1 MKANKPLLIVQLSLM
16 YVGMISLFLTI
27 ILAATQSN
35 PDQILGRTFA
45 ILGIVCHALAS
56 CLAVP
61 IFILSFI
68 SIFKKDI
75 KDQTLYIM
83 AHKIIAVPW
92 FIANFVFAFLISAA
106 MLNPF
111 LFLAIP
117 VWIVISVVFTFV
129 NMFSSSIVNLAYVI
143 NSFINKRLKPSGLL
157 ITGLVFQFIFCLDFL
172 GAIFIFIDNKKQ
184 KNTDVVEIK

>member
-16 YVGMISLFLTI
+16 YAGMISLFLMIIFYSTQVEPNE
-27 ILAATQSN
+27 ILA
-35 PDQILGRTFA
+35 RTLV
-45 ILGIVCHALAS
+45 ILGITCHVLAS

-75 KDQTLYIM
+75 VDQTFYIM
-83 AHKIIAVPW
+83 AHKIIAIPW
-92 FIANFVFAFLISAA
+92 FIANFVYVVLISMA

-111 LFLAIP
+111 LLLAIP
-117 VWIVISVVFTFV
+117 VWIAISVVFTFV
-129 NMFSSSIVNLAYVI
+129 NMFTSSFVNFAYVM
-143 NSFINKRLKPSGLL
+143 NSFKNKRLKPNGLL

-172 GAIFIFIDNKKQ
+172 GAIFIYIQNKKQ
-184 KNTDVVEIK
+184 KNADVMEIK